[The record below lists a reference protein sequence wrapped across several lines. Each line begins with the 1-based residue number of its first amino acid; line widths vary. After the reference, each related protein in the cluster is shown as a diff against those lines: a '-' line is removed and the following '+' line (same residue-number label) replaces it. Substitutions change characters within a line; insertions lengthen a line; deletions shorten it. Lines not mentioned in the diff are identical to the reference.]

1 MNYFFIIIAII
12 FIIYI
17 LNLIKNKSFSV
28 KESMFWVL
36 GAIIILVFAIF
47 PELLDI
53 IAIKLNI
60 AYPPSL
66 LFLISILFLLLI
78 NFRNTQKI
86 SKQNERIIELAQRC
100 SILEY
105 EIERKYKNINQKEQ
119 EDEQ

>member
-1 MNYFFIIIAII
+1 MNYFFVIIAII

-17 LNLIKNKSFSV
+17 LNLIKKKSFSV

-36 GAIIILVFAIF
+36 GTVIILIFAIF
-47 PELLDI
+47 PKLLDV

-66 LFLISILFLLLI
+66 LFLMGILFLLLI

-100 SILEY
+100 SIIEF
-105 EIERKYKNINQKEQ
+105 EIEKSKK
-119 EDEQ
+119 

>member
-1 MNYFFIIIAII
+1 MNYFFIIVAII

-17 LNLIKNKSFSV
+17 LKLIKMKSFSV

-36 GAIIILVFAIF
+36 GTIIILIFAIF
-47 PELLDI
+47 PKSLDA

-66 LFLISILFLLLI
+66 LFLAGILFLLLI

-105 EIERKYKNINQKEQ
+105 EIERKEKNEKK
-119 EDEQ
+119 

>member
-1 MNYFFIIIAII
+1 MNYFFIIVAII

-17 LNLIKNKSFSV
+17 LNLIKMKSFSV
-28 KESMFWVL
+28 KESMFWVM
-36 GAIIILVFAIF
+36 GAIIILIFAMF
-47 PELLDI
+47 PKLLDT

-66 LFLISILFLLLI
+66 LFLAGILFLLLI

-105 EIERKYKNINQKEQ
+105 QIEKGGRE
-119 EDEQ
+119 